1 MDLNMVLKEKKEKN
15 ILLKKKLLLTSK
27 NKAIGLIKINSK
39 TLIKEL
45 RDALVV
51 LPCDFVIEVE
61 GANNEKLAENVVAI
75 SKVDNSL
82 LIGFDFLVCD
92 DDIDNLNSYF
102 ELGITPI
109 VSNKN
114 HLSSLLKEFI
124 PAKNEGNSYI
134 YSSLDKWSIF
144 YALVRYLENYKFPF
158 DNKNLVKNVVNI

>member
-1 MDLNMVLKEKKEKN
+1 MVLKEKKEKN
-15 ILLKKKLLLTSK
+15 LLLKKKLLLSNR

-75 SKVDNSL
+75 SKVDDNSV
-82 LIGFDFLVCD
+82 IGFDFIVCD
-92 DDIDNLNSYF
+92 DEINNLNSYF

-114 HLSSLLKEFI
+114 HLSSLLKEFN
-124 PAKNEGNSYI
+124 PVKNEGNSYI

-144 YALVRYLENYKFPF
+144 YALIRYLENYKFPF
-158 DNKNLVKNVVNI
+158 DNKNLVKNVINF